1 VPLSNYSIDTFVA
14 PHLSELTSVGAPDLR
29 GCTEEYGHWVN
40 NFILNTIFRVRLK
53 ERNRQLVLYFLRKVE
68 GAFQE
73 YHEGRD
79 FLASYLQK
87 RNEAVSAYFHA
98 LRHFEVAASLA
109 YQAYDTVRTMVQ
121 EKLFTQ
127 DDGSPLQRLNR
138 LQNISKHANKELGR
152 GGIPDNLSVPIWLTN
167 TAIECHDTVLSFS
180 EFAELMEELAR
191 LAEVLSNPPLN
202 KEESTDA

>member
-1 VPLSNYSIDTFVA
+1 VSLSNYSLDTFIA
-14 PHLSELTSVGAPDLR
+14 PHLSELTSLCVPNLE
-29 GCTEEYGHWVN
+29 GCTGEYGPWVN
-40 NFILNTIFRVRLK
+40 NFILNTKFRVRLK
-53 ERNRQLVLYFLRKVE
+53 DRNRQLILYFLRKVE

-109 YQAYDTVRTMVQ
+109 YHAYDTVRTLVQ
-121 EKLFTQ
+121 EKLFTH

-138 LQNISKHANKELGR
+138 LQNISKHANKELGF
-152 GGIPDNLSVPIWLTN
+152 GSIPDNLSIPIWLTN
-167 TAIECHDTVLSFS
+167 TGIECHDTALSFA
-180 EFAELMEELAR
+180 EFAELLQELAR
-191 LAEVLSNPPLN
+191 LAEVLSNPPIN
-202 KEESTDA
+202 RDKSTNA

>member
-1 VPLSNYSIDTFVA
+1 MF
-14 PHLSELTSVGAPDLR
+14 G
-29 GCTEEYGHWVN
+29 
-40 NFILNTIFRVRLK
+40 VRLK
-53 ERNRQLVLYFLRKVE
+53 ERNRQLLLYFLGKVE

-98 LRHFEVAASLA
+98 LRHFEIAALLA
-109 YQAYDTVRTMVQ
+109 YHAYDTIRTMVQ
-121 EKLFTQ
+121 EKLFMQ
-127 DDGSPLQRLNR
+127 DDGSPLQRLNH

-167 TAIECHDTVLSFS
+167 TAIECHDAVLSFS
-180 EFAELMEELAR
+180 EFAELMKR
-191 LAEVLSNPPLN
+191 LAWFAEELSNPSLQIMKNDPDRGSLDQN
-202 KEESTDA
+202 Q